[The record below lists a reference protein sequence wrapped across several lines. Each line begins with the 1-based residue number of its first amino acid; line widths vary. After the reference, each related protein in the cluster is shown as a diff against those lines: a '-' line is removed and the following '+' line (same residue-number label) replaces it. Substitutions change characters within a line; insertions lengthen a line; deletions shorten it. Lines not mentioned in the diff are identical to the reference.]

1 MDAKQTPEE
10 RFRDDLLNVVAL
22 LEKLKPLCKTVD
34 DLTAVCSLGLDN
46 EGQLR
51 LLMMAAASKTK

>member
-1 MDAKQTPEE
+1 MDGKQTPEE

-22 LEKLKPLCKTVD
+22 TQKLAPMCKTVD
-34 DLTAVCSLGLDN
+34 DLIAVCSLGLDN